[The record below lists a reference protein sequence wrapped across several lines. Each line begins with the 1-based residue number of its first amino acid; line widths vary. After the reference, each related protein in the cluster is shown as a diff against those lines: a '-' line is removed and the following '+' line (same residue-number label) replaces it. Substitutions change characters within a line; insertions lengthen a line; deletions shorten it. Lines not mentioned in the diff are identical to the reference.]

1 MTDKKIT
8 VSWLNRIRKGITD
21 GKNSDEILHDLVNKY
36 GFEVEQ
42 KINAGFGHVLTW
54 DEYVNSFDT
63 ELDYHELVTER

>member
-8 VSWLNRIRKGITD
+8 VSWLNRIRRAITE
-21 GKNSDEILHDLVNKY
+21 GKESSEILKDLLQY
-36 GFEVEQ
+36 GFEIEQ
-42 KINAGFGHVLTW
+42 GINAGFGHNLTW